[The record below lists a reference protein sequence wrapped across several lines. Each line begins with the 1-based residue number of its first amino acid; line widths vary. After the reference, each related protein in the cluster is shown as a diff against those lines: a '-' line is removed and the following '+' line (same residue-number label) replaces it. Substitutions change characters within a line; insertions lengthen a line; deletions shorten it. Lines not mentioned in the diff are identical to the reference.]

1 MAHIKVK
8 TSSGVS
14 ASVSLQK
21 RYRLLLDKAFVRGV
35 VSVMSVPHAKI
46 QIRSRY
52 DDGASIS
59 SDWRR
64 VGESIRHSMITISQ

>member
-35 VSVMSVPHAKI
+35 VSVISVPQAKI

-52 DDGASIS
+52 DDGDSIS